1 MYKLT
6 ETDGTLNHIPDTYI
20 KDLNGFRKIPLATF
34 INEDLH
40 KLQVVSDYY
49 NTLTLYTMLPFE
61 EYDNGEN
68 RYVREDFWPIEIMDY
83 VSVVSDKLIKEHE
96 TTVWNNTATANLNDL
111 IKFINENTDMV
122 HFKFELIDKPYTD
135 DRVATQV
142 AVFHRNIKNDTEHSG
157 LITLSNDDERELI
170 FKTIIDRLNN
180 ECSDDTIAYIYG
192 IHATHIPYYK
202 MENGV
207 YLGTDANKYVWL
219 RYFIK

>member
-49 NTLTLYTMLPFE
+49 NTLTLYTMLPLE

-68 RYVREDFWPIEIMDY
+68 RYVREDFWPLEIMDY
-83 VSVVSDKLIKEHE
+83 VSTVSNKLIREHE
-96 TTVWNNTATANLNDL
+96 MTVWNNTATANLNDL

-122 HFKFELIDKPYTD
+122 HFKFELIDKPHTD
-135 DRVATQV
+135 DGVAKQV
-142 AVFHRNIKNDTEHSG
+142 AAFHRNIKNDAEHNG

-170 FKTIIDRLNN
+170 FKTIIDRLNKIQN
-180 ECSDDTIAYIYG
+180 SII
-192 IHATHIPYYK
+192 
-202 MENGV
+202 
-207 YLGTDANKYVWL
+207 
-219 RYFIK
+219 